1 MDHPSPND
9 PALPTQAGTTN
20 TWADLGFTFEDTDEG
35 TVSTLPNGHCVLRA
49 LQPEA
54 QQALAATA
62 IKVITSQPFGFSIG
76 GCTHYLLKLAPDVK
90 LEENPKT
97 PEGVGILLPGSR
109 VQLPPEAPQFELPEL
124 TKEGVAILA
133 LDPILMST
141 PLNRFSLRG
150 QGADFI
156 RNAVKAKPLLG
167 EVCFSG
173 QANIW
178 YAPPGSGK
186 TLISLKLLA
195 DAVAEKRITPENVYY
210 VNGDDSS
217 EGFAEKLGLMDD
229 MGCHTLA
236 PGHRGFSAPMLP
248 DLFNEMKDP
257 AKAKG
262 ALIILDTIK
271 KFTNLMDKGKASSFS
286 VACRTAIMAGATI
299 LGFAH
304 TNKNPMANGKL
315 VYGGTSDLR
324 DDFDAVYIAGPL
336 DLEGFEGERLVQFE
350 CLKSSGANI
359 PQAIYAYAD
368 GRDLSYAERLASV
381 RLVDERELQGFR
393 RIEETKADAE
403 IIAAVEACIRDADYG
418 KMALAKVAAAKA
430 DVSERA
436 ALRVIQKYTGTDP
449 ACARWHFKRK
459 AHGAMIYTLLPR
471 ADHQPPSDP
480 PAP

>member
-1 MDHPSPND
+1 MDIPLPND
-9 PALPTQAGTTN
+9 PALPEQAVTKTT
-20 TWADLGFTFEDTDEG
+20 WESLGFTFEETEAG
-35 TVSTLPNGHCVLRA
+35 KVATLPHDYCAVRA
-49 LQPEA
+49 STPDNKEA
-54 QQALAATA
+54 LSALA
-62 IKVITSQPFGFSIG
+62 IKIIKTMPFSFCDDD
-76 GCTHYLLKLAPDVK
+76 CTHYLLKIAPDVQ
-90 LEENPKT
+90 LGEHPKT
-97 PEGVGILLPGSR
+97 PEGVAIVLPGSKIM
-109 VQLPPEAPQFELPEL
+109 LPAEAPDFDVPVL
-124 TKEGVAILA
+124 TKEGVAILG
-133 LDPILMST
+133 LDPVLMST
-141 PLNRFSLRG
+141 PLNRFCLRG
-150 QGADFI
+150 QGEDFL

-217 EGFAEKLGLMDD
+217 EGFAEKLALMDD

-236 PGHRGFSAPMLP
+236 PGHRGFSAAMLP
-248 DLFNEMKDP
+248 DLLNEMKDP

-271 KFTNLMDKGKASSFS
+271 KFTNLMDKGRASSFS
-286 VACRTAIMAGATI
+286 VSCRTAVMAGASI

-324 DDFDAVYIAGPL
+324 DDFDAVYVAGPI

-350 CLKSSGANI
+350 CIKSRGANV
-359 PQAIYAYAD
+359 QLVNYAYAD

-381 RLVDERELQGFR
+381 RLVDDRELQGFQ
-393 RIEETKADAE
+393 RIEETKADVE
-403 IIAAVEACIRDADYG
+403 IIAAIEACIVSGDYG
-418 KMALAKVAAAKA
+418 KMALAKAAAERA

-436 ALRVIQKYTGTDP
+436 ALRVIQKYTGNDP
-449 ACARWHFKRK
+449 VTARWHFKRK
-459 AHGAMIYTLLPR
+459 AHGAMIFTLLPR
-471 ADHQPPSDP
+471 AEGQPLTDP
-480 PAP
+480 TAT